1 MRIETSWI
9 STALAMLVLAFG
21 AAGAGAQAPEAGNFE
36 PMAFLVGS
44 CWKGTFPDGKS
55 ADEHCYEWVWGGKF
69 VRDRHVVKSARP
81 DYEGETL
88 FAWDASRKQIVFW
101 YFTNQGFYTTGA
113 LEPRDGELVIPET
126 VVGEKTTE
134 RKTVIR
140 PNGRDSYTVRSET
153 KEASGWKEQWTM
165 ELKRVSRRSLPAELS
180 LTTSPC
186 PAPTL

>member
-1 MRIETSWI
+1 MRMARSRI
-9 STALAMLVLAFG
+9 STAVATLVLALI
-21 AAGAGAQAPEAGNFE
+21 AGRAGTEAPEAGNFQ

-55 ADEHCYEWVWGGKF
+55 TDEHCYEWVWGGKF

-88 FAWDASRKQIVFW
+88 FAWDAPRKQIVFW
-101 YFTNQGFYTTGA
+101 YFSNQGFYTTGA
-113 LEPRDGELVIPET
+113 LEPRNGELVIPET
-126 VVGEKTTE
+126 VVGEKTQE

-140 PNGRDSYTVRSET
+140 PNGADSYTVRSEM

-165 ELKRVSRRSLPAELS
+165 ELKRVSH
-180 LTTSPC
+180 
-186 PAPTL
+186 